1 MVSQAHLTRRSWPLV
16 TLRSRPLAYLERF
29 DDLQGE
35 VQTEWIQ
42 IGLMLQTAIRRLWT
56 EGRVKHPAFVPALV
70 PALRT
75 ASTSIISWNDSR
87 YYSVM
92 DKELPLA
99 KCECWRTMQ

>member
-56 EGRVKHPAFVPALV
+56 EGRVKHLDFV

-75 ASTSIISWNDSR
+75 ASTNIISWTDSR
-87 YYSVM
+87 YHSVM
-92 DKELPLA
+92 DE
-99 KCECWRTMQ
+99 